1 MRYVLNI
8 FLLLIIATSVFA
20 QKEVVMSQYM
30 YNKYNINP
38 AFGGSHEVLSAF
50 GSYRK
55 QWLGFDKSPSG
66 SLFTVHSPLKNDRVA
81 LGLQIFNESY
91 AVSSNT
97 GFNVSYTYR
106 LFLRND
112 KILSFGLSGGLI
124 NYSSNWSEVVYADYS
139 EAYELDNV
147 FESTEQTSMPW
158 LGFGAALYSHNY
170 FAGFSV
176 PGIMHYDSYDTTNN
190 SIDFAAIDYLLTGGY
205 KYAFNQQFAMQP
217 SFLLRVNPNDETF
230 VDISVTGIYKDN
242 FFIGA
247 TYRTTDEMIAI
258 VGCNINQQLRC
269 TYSLDY
275 NLGGLGTYNNGTHE
289 ISLQYDFGFKVKTAN
304 PKYF

>member
-1 MRYVLNI
+1 MRYILNI
-8 FLLLIIATSVFA
+8 FLLFAITFSAFA

-30 YNKYNINP
+30 YNKYSINP
-38 AFGGSHEVLSAF
+38 AFGGSHEVLSAY

-66 SLFTVHSPLKNDRVA
+66 SFFTVHAPLKNDKVA
-81 LGLQIFNESY
+81 LGLQIYNESY
-91 AVSSNT
+91 AVTSNT
-97 GFNVSYTYR
+97 GFSLSYTYR
-106 LFLRND
+106 LFLNNK
-112 KILSFGLSGGLI
+112 KILSFGISGGMI
-124 NYSSNWSEVVYADYS
+124 NYNSNWSDVVYADYT
-139 EAYELDNV
+139 EAYAVDNI
-147 FESTEQTSMPW
+147 FESAEQKSMPW
-158 LGFGAALYSHNY
+158 IGFGTALYSDSY
-170 FAGFSV
+170 FVGFSV
-176 PGIMHYDSYDTTNN
+176 PNIMHYDSYDTNSNN
-190 SIDFAAIDYLLTGGY
+190 VDFASIDYLLTAGY
-205 KYAFNQQFAMQP
+205 KYVVSQQFAVQP

-230 VDISVTGIYKDN
+230 VDVSATAIYKDS

-247 TYRTTDEMIAI
+247 TYRTTSQMVAI

-289 ISLQYDFGFKVKTAN
+289 VSLQYDFGFKIKTAN